1 MAPRMVLVVA
11 LAAAD
16 HRGSSLRPV
25 ERPVTL
31 RKRIAAADHRLL
43 GRVAA
48 GDGLAFDQ
56 AFVTLGRAAD
66 HGLLWMAV
74 SAGLGARRDKW
85 TRRAA
90 LRGLAGMAIASPAA
104 NLLAKRLV
112 GRPRPGRLPNAV
124 GKPLRTSSFPSGH
137 AASAAAFA
145 TGVALE
151 VPALAAPV
159 GALAAAVGASRVISR
174 AHFPSDVLAG
184 FALGTAAGLVTLR
197 WWPRRPAEPAAAAR
211 PRRGAPPSPAGAGR
225 VLGVHGRAGRA
236 SAARAGSLGARLPEA
251 EVILADADDDLENVF
266 GKAAARARILG
277 AAGGDG
283 TVRLAAGIAADAGL
297 PLLVIPAGTF
307 NHFAA
312 DLGVGSVDDALAALR
327 DGDSV
332 LVDVATADGAAFL
345 NTASAGV
352 YVDLVKAREKLE
364 PALGKWPAMLIA
376 LAGVLR
382 AGQPVE
388 LIVNGRRR
396 RVWLLFA
403 GNCRYEPS
411 GAAPAYRPDLADGTL
426 DVRLVDGSQPLART
440 RLIVAVLLGTLGRCR
455 VYQTWP
461 ATSLRI
467 ASPGAAP
474 VRLCLDGEAT
484 ETGRVVS
491 LVKRPKKLLVYRPLA
506 GD

>member
-1 MAPRMVLVVA
+1 
-11 LAAAD
+11 
-16 HRGSSLRPV
+16 
-25 ERPVTL
+25 VTI
-31 RKRIAAADHRLL
+31 RRRIAAADQRLL
-43 GRVAA
+43 SRVTA
-48 GDGLAFDQ
+48 GERRALGQ
-56 AFVTLGRAAD
+56 AMLGLGRAAD
-66 HGLLWMAV
+66 HGMLWIAV
-74 SAGLGARRDKW
+74 AAGLGARRDKW

-90 LRGLAGMAIASPAA
+90 LRGLAGVAIASPAA

-112 GRPRPGRLPNAV
+112 GRTRPGRLPNAA
-124 GKPLRTSSFPSGH
+124 GKLPRTSSFPSGH

-151 VPALAAPV
+151 VPALAVPV

-197 WWPRRPAEPAAAAR
+197 WWPLRPAEPAAAAR
-211 PRRGAPPSPAGAGR
+211 PRRGAPVSPDGSGL
-225 VLGVHGRAGRA
+225 VLVVNA
-236 SAARAGSLGARLPEA
+236 SAGSASAELAGSLGARLPEA
-251 EVILADADDDLENVF
+251 EIILADADDDLESVF
-266 GKAAARARILG
+266 RKAAARARILG
-277 AAGGDG
+277 VAGGDG
-283 TVRLAAGIAADAGL
+283 SIRLAAGIAADAGL

-312 DLGVGSVDDALAALR
+312 DLGVGSADDALAALR

-332 LVDVATADGAAFL
+332 LVDVATADDAAFL

-382 AGQPVE
+382 TGRPVD
-388 LIVNGRRR
+388 LLVDGRHR

-426 DVRLVDGSQPLART
+426 DVRMVEGSQPLART
-440 RLIVAVLLGTLGRCR
+440 RLIAAVLLGTLGRCR
-455 VYQTWP
+455 VYQTWR
-461 ATSLRI
+461 ATSLQI
-467 ASPGAAP
+467 ASPAADP

-491 LVKRPKKLLVYRPLA
+491 IVKRPKKLLVYRPLA